1 MNTPLLTVT
10 QLNQYF
16 SHQHILKALTFTIQK
31 GHIVALVGANGAGKT
46 TLMKSILGLTSFT
59 GQIYL
64 NGQSITPCH
73 HQALSAVGALI
84 EYPGLYPFLTGR

>member
-64 NGQSITPCH
+64 NGQVNYAMPSPSFKRC
-73 HQALSAVGALI
+73 
-84 EYPGLYPFLTGR
+84 GRPN